1 MCILIR
7 INFYNLIYIG
17 NVHFAI
23 MRKVNAGQGPSER
36 CIYIYCGAHVVMF
49 SRENLFARGVIFK
62 YKKYVIII
70 THTQSKK

>member
-7 INFYNLIYIG
+7 INFYNLIY
-17 NVHFAI
+17 
-23 MRKVNAGQGPSER
+23 RKCTFCNNAKGERGPSER
-36 CIYIYCGAHVVMF
+36 CIYIHCGAHVVMF

-62 YKKYVIII
+62 YKKYVII

>member
-23 MRKVNAGQGPSER
+23 MRKVNAVPSER
-36 CIYIYCGAHVVMF
+36 CIYIHCGAHVVMF
-49 SRENLFARGVIFK
+49 SRENLFAWGVIFK

-70 THTQSKK
+70 THTSKK